1 MVGYTMIA
9 YALLGAVVAFIVG
22 KVITYTG
29 RIALFLLGECGHQA
43 TLASLL

>member
-9 YALLGAVVAFIVG
+9 YALLGAVVAFIIG

-29 RIALFLLGECGHQA
+29 RITLFLLGECCHQV
-43 TLASLL
+43 TLASFL